1 MSSALP
7 PNSDIAGRG
16 FHFAFVPNPEVGYAH
31 AINVL
36 RSRGCRS
43 YNIWGKHERP
53 SLPGKLLNRRGEQ
66 IAASISWVAYS
77 QYLAGAGEAQ
87 SRPVSCPDTEFDS
100 IDAGC
105 S

>member
-1 MSSALP
+1 MRSALRIRAKP
-7 PNSDIAGRG
+7 GSRVRAR
-16 FHFAFVPNPEVGYAH
+16 HQHVAQQSVP
-31 AINVL
+31 
-36 RSRGCRS
+36 RS